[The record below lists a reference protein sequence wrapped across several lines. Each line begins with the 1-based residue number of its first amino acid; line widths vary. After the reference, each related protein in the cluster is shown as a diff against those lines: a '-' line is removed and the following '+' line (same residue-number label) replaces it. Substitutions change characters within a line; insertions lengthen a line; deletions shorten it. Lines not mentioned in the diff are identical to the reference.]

1 MVEVDGSLAVD
12 EPLAGGRSR
21 CEIHN
26 PLRNQTVDV
35 DVSNKHAVEDILA
48 AFVFCWLAAESH
60 DMTSSAHTILHHRE
74 TFVIDTL
81 VK

>member
-26 PLRNQTVDV
+26 PLGDQTVDV
-35 DVSNKHAVEDILA
+35 DVSNKHAVEDILSA
-48 AFVFCWLAAESH
+48 LVFGWRTTESH
-60 DMTSSAHTILHHRE
+60 DMTSSAHTIFHHRE